1 MASIESFKEFLAEY
15 YVSASPGTVVVPGEW
30 YKDNVNSVNYVAKRQ
45 PMPEVIDTMFEDNE
59 MFKHLNSLVMD
70 KDFDEML
77 AKGAKSKD
85 VIEYIKNWLMQRS
98 NS

>member
-1 MASIESFKEFLAEY
+1 MSSIESFDKFIAEY
-15 YVSASPGTVVVPGEW
+15 YISASPGTVVVPGEW

-70 KDFDEML
+70 KDFNEMVT
-77 AKGAKSKD
+77 KGAKSKD
-85 VIEYIKNWLMQRS
+85 VIEYIKNWLMQKS
-98 NS
+98 NT